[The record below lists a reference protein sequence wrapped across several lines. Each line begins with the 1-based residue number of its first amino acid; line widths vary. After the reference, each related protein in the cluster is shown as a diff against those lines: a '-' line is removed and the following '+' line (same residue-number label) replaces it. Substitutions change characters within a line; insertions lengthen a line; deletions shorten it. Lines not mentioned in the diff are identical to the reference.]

1 MNNQIESLINENN
14 KLKNELKE
22 KESENKNLK
31 KDLKEKE
38 ERIAAFERE
47 KKLKE
52 LEEKRLN
59 QGKIKESGFLNDE
72 NNDNN
77 HLKLSEF
84 GAVSENEINEIG
96 KSQEELIKENEKLKD
111 EIMILKKDLEVLRA
125 TQKSATSNNEKI
137 EDKKDN
143 NSGNKE
149 GDDLLK
155 ESYLSLG
162 QNYQE
167 N

>member
-1 MNNQIESLINENN
+1 ML
-14 KLKNELKE
+14 
-22 KESENKNLK
+22 
-31 KDLKEKE
+31 
-38 ERIAAFERE
+38 
-47 KKLKE
+47 
-52 LEEKRLN
+52 
-59 QGKIKESGFLNDE
+59 
-72 NNDNN
+72 
-77 HLKLSEF
+77 
-84 GAVSENEINEIG
+84 
-96 KSQEELIKENEKLKD
+96 
-111 EIMILKKDLEVLRA
+111 LKKDLEVLRA

-149 GDDLLK
+149 GNDLLK